1 MENNILRKDQFF
13 KPGIIL
19 LNAPIQ
25 NSDERNDVKSYIKK
39 T

>member
-1 MENNILRKDQFF
+1 MENNIFTKNQFF
-13 KPGIIL
+13 KNGTII